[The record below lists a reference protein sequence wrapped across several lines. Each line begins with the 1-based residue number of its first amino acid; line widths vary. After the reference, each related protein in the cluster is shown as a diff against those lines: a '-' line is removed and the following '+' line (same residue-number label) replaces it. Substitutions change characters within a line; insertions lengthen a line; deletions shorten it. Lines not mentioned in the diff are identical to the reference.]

1 MALTKTFDYKT
12 ADIYGKRSKGRIEA
26 PNATAAAA
34 MLKQQGVT
42 PLDIAEAGQGLNREI
57 KLPGM
62 GNRTTL
68 KDLSVFARQFAT
80 LTSSGMSLLR
90 ALAVLEE
97 QTERPSLRKAVHEV
111 RIDIEGGLS
120 LSAALGRHPKVF
132 PLLMVAMI
140 RSGETGGFLDNALE
154 QIAANLEKDAN
165 LRGKIKSTMTY
176 PVIVLLFSLIM
187 ITGVLIFIV
196 PIFEQMFKQVGGELP
211 LPTRIMVTT
220 SHNMAWIGPL
230 VLVVGIGSW
239 TALKKALAAYPA
251 LRLAFDSLKLRLP
264 VFGSLFTKIAIS
276 RFSRNLGTLLGA
288 GVPVTQALEV
298 VGATTGNAVITHA
311 MDDLLAAVRDG
322 QPLSAPLVNHPV
334 FPAMVVQMIQVGE
347 ESGQIMQMLDKI
359 ADFYDREVDTAAESL
374 TAALEPVMVL
384 LMGVLVGSMVVCLYL
399 PMFSIYQHIQGV
411 E

>member
-196 PIFEQMFKQVGGELP
+196 PIFEQMFKNLGGKMPAITQFL
-211 LPTRIMVTT
+211 VTA
-220 SHNMAWIGPL
+220 SHNVWWLGPL
-230 VLVVGIGSW
+230 FLTV
-239 TALKKALAAYPA
+239 
-251 LRLAFDSLKLRLP
+251 
-264 VFGSLFTKIAIS
+264 AIT
-276 RFSRNLGTLLGA
+276 GT
-288 GVPVTQALEV
+288 
-298 VGATTGNAVITHA
+298 
-311 MDDLLAAVRDG
+311 
-322 QPLSAPLVNHPV
+322 
-334 FPAMVVQMIQVGE
+334 
-347 ESGQIMQMLDKI
+347 
-359 ADFYDREVDTAAESL
+359 
-374 TAALEPVMVL
+374 
-384 LMGVLVGSMVVCLYL
+384 
-399 PMFSIYQHIQGV
+399 
-411 E
+411 